1 MAADPIP
8 MAAPT
13 TAVFLVIVGNGRPF
27 FVAASGFGSTGS
39 SNAFSP
45 GLVEYI
51 YSQHAE
57 KQGDPEQ
64 IIAVP

>member
-27 FVAASGFGSTGS
+27 FGAESAFGLTVS

-45 GLVEYI
+45 GLVGYI
-51 YSQHAE
+51 YSQPAE
-57 KQGDPEQ
+57 KQGDPQ
-64 IIAVP
+64 